1 MTVLKSIKRMAIV
14 LTTVGLAACSTVP
27 KDGGIGR
34 VEERISQGV
43 GIDIE
48 LPTLGEE
55 LPISFDEVNQAL
67 ENPITLEEAERLSVG
82 ANPALK
88 SKLAQVGIAE
98 ADYAQASRME
108 NPGVTYERFSGED
121 NATSILFDIG
131 GLLLMPLKRQM
142 ESRRLEAAR
151 YEAAVDVLTHIGET
165 RRAWINA
172 VAEQQQTELMKRALK
187 SLETSNKLTR
197 QMAAIGHSNVI
208 EAAQSE
214 LVMGQM
220 QASLS
225 RQLLAEGAAREA
237 LIRQLGL
244 WGEQARNLKLPDR
257 LPALP
262 SAPASIPAVEQE
274 AIERR
279 LDVQMAKFNLEGMA
293 KNLKLTR
300 LNPFFSS
307 IEYGPVREE
316 AEGEVERGY
325 ELEFRL
331 PIFDIGD
338 VQTRKARI
346 VYEQAQAQAQVAA
359 VAAASAAREA
369 LATYQS
375 AWEIANHMED
385 TLVPLRR
392 RISDEQLLQYNGMLI
407 SVFDLLRDVV
417 AATTIESDYLNA
429 LRDFWVA
436 DANLQ
441 LALTGA
447 GGGEMNFAG
456 SSMMPGGAG
465 AAEDH

>member
-1 MTVLKSIKRMAIV
+1 MTKIRSVKSMAVVLS
-14 LTTVGLAACSTVP
+14 TVGLVACSTVP
-27 KDGGIGR
+27 KDGGVGR
-34 VEERISQGV
+34 VEERINQGSDLA
-43 GIDIE
+43 IT
-48 LPTLGEE
+48 LPKLGEE
-55 LPISFDEVNQAL
+55 LPISYEEVGQAL
-67 ENPITLEEAERLSVG
+67 EVPVTLEEAERLSIG

-88 SKLAQVGIAE
+88 AKLAQVGIAE
-98 ADYAQASRME
+98 ADYAQAARME

-121 NATSILFDIG
+121 NSASILFDIG

-151 YEAAVDVLTHIGET
+151 YGAAVDVLTHVGET
-165 RRAWINA
+165 RRAWITA
-172 VAEQQQTELMKRALK
+172 VAEQQQSELMSRALK
-187 SLETSNKLTR
+187 SLRTSNQLTR
-197 QMAAIGHSNVI
+197 QMAAIGHSGVI

-220 QASLS
+220 QASFS
-225 RQLLAEGAAREA
+225 RQRLAEGAAREA

-257 LPALP
+257 LPTLP
-262 SAPASIPAVEQE
+262 SEPTDIPAVEQE

-316 AEGEVERGY
+316 AGGEVERGY

-346 VYEQAQAQAQVAA
+346 IYEQAQAQAQVTA
-359 VAAASAAREA
+359 VAAASTAREA
-369 LATYQS
+369 LAAYQS
-375 AWEIANHMED
+375 AWGIARHMED

-392 RISDEQLLQYNGMLI
+392 RISEEQLLQYNGMLI

-441 LALTGA
+441 LALTGGSPMA
-447 GGGEMNFAG
+447 MNFAA

-465 AAEDH
+465 TDEAH

>member
-1 MTVLKSIKRMAIV
+1 MKKIKAVKTIAVVLSTI
-14 LTTVGLAACSTVP
+14 GLAACSTVP

-34 VEERISQGV
+34 VEERINQDTDFA
-43 GIDIE
+43 IT
-48 LPTLGEE
+48 LPTLGEA
-55 LPISFDEVNQAL
+55 LPISYAEVDQAL

-98 ADYAQASRME
+98 ADYAQAARME
-108 NPGVTYERFSGED
+108 NPGVTYERFSGAD
-121 NATSILFDIG
+121 NSASILFDIG

-151 YEAAVDVLTHIGET
+151 YGAAVDVLTHVGET
-165 RRAWINA
+165 RRAWITA
-172 VAEQQQTELMKRALK
+172 VAEQQQSELMRRALK
-187 SLETSNKLTR
+187 SLRTSNRLTR
-197 QMAAIGHSNVI
+197 QMAAIGHSGVI

-244 WGEQARNLKLPDR
+244 WGEQARNLKLPDQ
-257 LPALP
+257 LPVLP
-262 SAPASIPAVEQE
+262 SEPTDIPAVERE

-316 AEGEVERGY
+316 SDGEVERGY

-338 VQTRKARI
+338 VQTRKAKI
-346 VYEQAQAQAQVAA
+346 IYEQAQAQAQVTA
-359 VAAASAAREA
+359 VAAASSARQA
-369 LATYQS
+369 LASYQS
-375 AWEIANHMED
+375 AWEIADHMEN

-429 LRDFWVA
+429 LRDFWIA

-447 GGGEMNFAG
+447 GGMEMNFAG

-465 AAEDH
+465 AGADH